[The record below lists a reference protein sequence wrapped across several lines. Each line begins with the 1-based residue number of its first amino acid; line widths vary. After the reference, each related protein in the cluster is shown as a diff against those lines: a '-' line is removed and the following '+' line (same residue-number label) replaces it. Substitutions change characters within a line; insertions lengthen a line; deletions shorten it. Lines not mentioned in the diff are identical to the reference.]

1 MSGIQRRHEHLQI
14 THNGMPYWSGEA
26 IKDLIE
32 ELHDT
37 LDYDSVDIEAGMCT
51 CYTDELDSRRDKFE
65 ETCLEFLQKVKNN
78 D

>member
-1 MSGIQRRHEHLQI
+1 MTDRETLQI
-14 THNGMPYWSGEA
+14 THKGMPYWSGEA

-32 ELHDT
+32 ELHGT

-51 CYTDELDSRRDKFE
+51 FCTGELDFRRDKFE

-78 D
+78 G